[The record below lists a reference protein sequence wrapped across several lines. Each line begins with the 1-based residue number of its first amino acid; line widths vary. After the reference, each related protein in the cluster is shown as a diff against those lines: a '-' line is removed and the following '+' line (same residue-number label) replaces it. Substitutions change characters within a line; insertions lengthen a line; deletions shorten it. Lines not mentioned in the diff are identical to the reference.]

1 MSTFSNHV
9 SVVPN
14 DQIKRVTSLKFR
26 QDFNSLGPLGYEL
39 DLTQLDDEEKDAIKQ
54 HISWYKQR
62 RDLLVN
68 GKFSQLL
75 LIGDDKN
82 IYAWSMRKGPEQ
94 VVGFYRKLARPNETL
109 DHYLKLPGLS
119 NKVEYS
125 VNAEVRLQGQ
135 VLTELGLRLPYQL
148 NGWNQKMAQVS
159 GDFQSFI
166 CDVKKI

>member
-1 MSTFSNHV
+1 MSA
-9 SVVPN
+9 VPN
-14 DQIKRVTSLKFR
+14 DQIKRVTGLKFR
-26 QDFNSLGPLGYEL
+26 QDVNSFGPLGYEL

-62 RDLLVN
+62 RNLLVN

-75 LIGDDKN
+75 PIGDDQN

-94 VVGFYRKLARPNETL
+94 VIGFYRKLARPNETL

-119 NKVEYS
+119 NKAEYS

-135 VLTELGLRLPYQL
+135 VLTELDLRLPY
-148 NGWNQKMAQVS
+148 
-159 GDFQSFI
+159 
-166 CDVKKI
+166 